1 MDEGPIGRLTS
12 AAMSL
17 AFFPCSRVTTTS
29 GGGEEDATNLPGASA
44 RSLLAGW
51 ARKVPEGGKK
61 DASNEEKA
69 MAHWG
74 KAAGRRAPW
83 AAEVGAEEWGAT
95 RTIGVGERTKGGKR
109 AHMGRAGYPKGLKL
123 QPSVLTQQLRPSCIT
138 GERVPSLIKK
148 IKELEKRNCY
158 GRHYPVRPRARPD
171 PYEKKKYCMHPIY
184 TGHCYIHAVNE
195 CHVLP
200 PYDPIADRSSY
211 LS

>member
-44 RSLLAGW
+44 RSLLAGR
-51 ARKVPEGGKK
+51 APKVPEGAKK
-61 DASNEEKA
+61 GASDEAKA

-83 AAEVGAEEWGAT
+83 ARGGRSGGERKCGTT
-95 RTIGVGERTKGGKR
+95 RTIGIWASGGGENEEEETCPYGP
-109 AHMGRAGYPKGLKL
+109 GR
-123 QPSVLTQQLRPSCIT
+123 
-138 GERVPSLIKK
+138 
-148 IKELEKRNCY
+148 
-158 GRHYPVRPRARPD
+158 
-171 PYEKKKYCMHPIY
+171 
-184 TGHCYIHAVNE
+184 
-195 CHVLP
+195 
-200 PYDPIADRSSY
+200 